1 MNIRTTWILVAALC
15 ASLALLL
22 YPAQEQDP
30 VRSGFVLVPTVELPR
45 LTIRD
50 ARVRAFDQDGTPS
63 WTMES
68 PEIAYFRD
76 GRLGITAPRVRL
88 ETESGSRLQ
97 VEAGEGALTPSVLH
111 GTLELASAVDARVFS
126 DGNQLDF
133 STEKLNISENGKLIA
148 APLPIR
154 MWSASGETTAARLNL
169 NLEDQVLLLGST
181 TEQRVITRLQ
191 PAGAS
196 R

>member
-1 MNIRTTWILVAALC
+1 MNFRITWILVAVLC
-15 ASLALLL
+15 ASLGVLL
-22 YPAQEQDP
+22 YPAQELGP
-30 VRSGFVLVPTVELPR
+30 VRSGSVLPSVAESPR
-45 LTIRD
+45 LTILD
-50 ARVRAFDQDGTPS
+50 ARIRAFDRDGTPS

-68 PEIAYFRD
+68 PEIAYFSD
-76 GRLGITAPRVRL
+76 GRLGIAAPRVRL

-97 VEAGEGALTPSVLH
+97 VEAGEGVLTPAPVH
-111 GTLELASAVDARVFS
+111 GTLELASAVDAKVFS

-169 NLEDQVLLLGST
+169 NLEDQILLLGST
-181 TEQRVITRLQ
+181 TKQRVVTRLH
-191 PAGAS
+191 PGGALQ
-196 R
+196 